1 MLVHATT
8 IDVAGLGV
16 LILGASGAG
25 KSDLALRLIGRG
37 ALLVADDQTEVAVVG
52 SALRASA
59 PASIEGLIEARGVGI
74 AAAPRKR
81 ATRLAL
87 AVALIET
94 SAERMPEPRAW
105 SLPGMEN
112 PRIPLIDLD
121 AREVSAAEK
130 VCIALQ
136 AVPEA

>member
-8 IDVAGLGV
+8 VDVAGLGV
-16 LILGASGAG
+16 LIMGPSGAG

-37 ALLVADDQTEVAVVG
+37 ALLVADDQTEVTIVG
-52 SALRASA
+52 AALRARA
-59 PASIEGLIEARGVGI
+59 PERIGGLIEARGVGV

-81 ATRLAL
+81 ATLLAL
-87 AVALIET
+87 AVALMET
-94 SAERMPEPRAW
+94 RLERMPEPRPW
-105 SLPGMEN
+105 SLPGTGN

-121 AREVSAAEK
+121 AREASAAEK

>member
-1 MLVHATT
+1 MLVHATSV
-8 IDVAGLGV
+8 DVAGLGV
-16 LILGASGAG
+16 LIMGHSGAG

-37 ALLVADDQTEVAVVG
+37 ALLVADDQTEVTVVG
-52 SALRASA
+52 TAVRASA
-59 PASIEGLIEARGVGI
+59 PERIEGLLEARGIGI
-74 AAAPRKR
+74 ASAPRKR
-81 ATRLAL
+81 ATLLTL

-94 SAERMPEPRAW
+94 RPERMPEPRAW

-121 AREVSAAEK
+121 AHEVSAAEK

>member
-1 MLVHATT
+1 MLVHATAV
-8 IDVAGLGV
+8 DVAGLGV
-16 LILGASGAG
+16 LIMGASGAG
-25 KSDLALRLIGRG
+25 KSDLALRLIARG
-37 ALLVADDQTEVAVVG
+37 AFLVADDQTEVTVVG
-52 SALRASA
+52 SALHASA
-59 PASIEGLIEARGVGI
+59 PERITGLIEARGVGI

-87 AVALIET
+87 AVVLIET
-94 SAERMPEPRAW
+94 RPERMPEPHAW
-105 SLPGMEN
+105 FLPGTEN

-121 AREVSAAEK
+121 AFEVSAAEK